1 MNLEKNRNRDEYSF
15 ANINLLGKCNVDCFF
30 CLGKDLEK
38 ELKGKDQR
46 TSNFINWKNFGDFI
60 ELCKKYNIQKIYIT
74 GQNTDPFMY
83 RDLFELVHYLQ
94 DVGFNVGLRT
104 NGYLAEDNIKLI
116 NECKETI
123 GYSIH
128 TLSPTTNKMI
138 MGRSD
143 IPNWNWLLRHT
154 NDCRVSIVL
163 NRCNESEFFSI
174 VKFISQFPKVK
185 YIQVRRVSSDN
196 RMSELEPDM
205 SAYERIYTQV
215 SKIFPLIRKFW
226 NDAEEYSIYN
236 KSVCFWRTIRTSVNS
251 LNYFTDGTISDMYF
265 IVEGYLKYM
274 QKQPFEETGVDPER
288 DWGI

>member
-1 MNLEKNRNRDEYSF
+1 
-15 ANINLLGKCNVDCFF
+15 
-30 CLGKDLEK
+30 
-38 ELKGKDQR
+38 
-46 TSNFINWKNFGDFI
+46 
-60 ELCKKYNIQKIYIT
+60 
-74 GQNTDPFMY
+74 MY